1 MLLLETQTWHQLNY
15 HMDFM
20 VRCQPW
26 IQQTKLCVVF
36 GVLLLHILL

>member
-1 MLLLETQTWHQLNY
+1 MLLLETHTWHQLNY
-15 HMDFM
+15 HMDFT

-26 IQQTKLCVVF
+26 IHQTKLCVVH

>member
-1 MLLLETQTWHQLNY
+1 MLLLETHTWHQLNY

-26 IQQTKLCVVF
+26 IHQTKLCVVL